1 MGGVGIFLL
10 VVLSTFPVVIP
21 FILMQNAVSAL
32 RLSNAI
38 AIAMLFVAGY
48 AYGRFVRRR
57 PWVLGIAMIL
67 LGIVLVGLTKA
78 LGG

>member
-1 MGGVGIFLL
+1 MAFFSL

-21 FILMQNAVSAL
+21 FILMQNAVAAL

-38 AIAMLFVAGY
+38 AIAMLFVARLCLRPVSLDVAHGY
-48 AYGRFVRRR
+48 WGL
-57 PWVLGIAMIL
+57 PWYFSVFS
-67 LGIVLVGLTKA
+67 LVGLTKT